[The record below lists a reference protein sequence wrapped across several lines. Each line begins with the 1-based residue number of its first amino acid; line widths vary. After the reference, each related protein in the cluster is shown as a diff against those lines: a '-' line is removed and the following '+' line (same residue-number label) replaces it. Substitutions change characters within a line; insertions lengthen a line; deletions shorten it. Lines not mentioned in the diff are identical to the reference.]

1 MTEDDIR
8 HIIRAVLEEERA
20 SAEETFSKAVQKA
33 LPAALATIGIIGVND
48 SERRELQADFSHL
61 RRWRKSVEQAQ
72 GMTLRA
78 IIVVIVSG
86 LAGAVW
92 LGFKTLVWRQP

>member
-1 MTEDDIR
+1 MDEPDIR
-8 HIIRAVLEEERA
+8 QIVRAVLDEE
-20 SAEETFSKAVQKA
+20 
-33 LPAALATIGIIGVND
+33 N
-48 SERRELQADFSHL
+48 ERRAGTADDIAARAVASVLTSFGMNADDKRELRADFVHL

-72 GMTLRA
+72 GMTIKA

-92 LGFKTLVWRQP
+92 LGVKTMLARP